1 MQRRTFLQT
10 AALQITAAPLAKAEP
25 PIPIIDTHIHLFD
38 PTRAGGVPWPP
49 IDNKVLY
56 QPALPKRLREVIG
69 AHHVVGAIE
78 VEASPWFT
86 DNQWVLDVAAKD
98 TIIVGTVGNLEPGKP
113 LFASQLETLAKNPL
127 YRGIR
132 HGYLWDRDLRAGL
145 AKPEFMADL
154 GRLAKAG
161 LLLDTANQSIRLLE
175 DTLRITDRHPTLRIV
190 IDHLPNI
197 RLKAAERPAY
207 EKLLREF
214 VARKQVAV
222 KLSEVLHRQ
231 KEADKPSTA
240 SLLDPLCAT
249 FGEDRVLYGSD
260 WPNSDNA
267 GTYSQGLLAVQA
279 YFAPKSRAAQ
289 EKFFWRNSLAVYKWV
304 KRAANQPG
312 EAIL

>member
-1 MQRRTFLQT
+1 MQNRNLKRRAFLQT
-10 AALQITAAPLAKAEP
+10 AVAAPLVATAAEP

-38 PTRAGGVPWPP
+38 TERAGGVPWPP
-49 IDNKVLY
+49 KDNKVLY
-56 QPALPKRLREVIG
+56 QPALPKRLREVIAG
-69 AHHVVGAIE
+69 HNVVGAIE

-86 DNQWVLDVAAKD
+86 DNQWVLDLAAKD
-98 TIIVGTVGNLEPGKP
+98 TILVGTVGNLEPGKA

-132 HGYLWDRDLRAGL
+132 YGYLWNRDLRL
-145 AKPEFMADL
+145 EMAKPEFMTDL

-161 LLLDTANQSIRLLE
+161 LLLDTANQTIRLLE
-175 DTLRITDRHPTLRIV
+175 DTLRITDRHPSLRIV

-197 RLKAAERPAY
+197 RLKPAERPTY
-207 EKLLREF
+207 EKILGEF

-222 KLSEVLHRQ
+222 KLSAVLLRQ

-240 SLLDPLCAT
+240 SLLDPIYAA

-260 WPNSDNA
+260 WPNSDTS
-267 GTYSQGLLAVQA
+267 GTYAQGLSTIQA
-279 YFAPKSRAAQ
+279 YFAPKSRMAQ

-304 KRAANQPG
+304 KRTANQPS
-312 EAIL
+312 